1 MTSVL
6 AQGSQTQEPKV
17 IEELLHLDTQAA
29 LLAARKK
36 VVGPLTQAGPVES
49 VVHENVLLAIYGV
62 GQSLTAEVLLEAEP
76 HIFKSRQA
84 QPVTGRSVHYT
95 LERIRPPCVHLKKM
109 DIPEVLCLGQ
119 ARP

>member
-1 MTSVL
+1 MTSVP

-36 VVGPLTQAGPVES
+36 VVGPLTHAGPVES
-49 VVHENVLLAIYGV
+49 VSHENVLLAIYGV

-76 HIFKSRQA
+76 HVFKSRQA
-84 QPVTGRSVHYT
+84 QPVTGRSIHYT